1 MSSVPKSMPELLAES
16 VRLARENAEAGDQ
29 PFGALIVREG
39 EVVSTGVNRALRDA
53 DPTAHAEVEAI
64 RNAGSADLEGATLVS
79 SCEPCPM
86 CRTAAALVGV
96 SRIVYAAPKKVA
108 AEAGFELSPAAAEM
122 HALLDSAGRLR
133 VEHADTPGA
142 EEPFARFAAAEPR
155 GPLPVRE
162 LRVAL
167 TVDDYPEALAF
178 YRDTLGLPVRLAWD
192 ETTGS
197 GAILEAGRATLEVIS
212 PEQAD
217 LIDEVE
223 VGRRVAGPVRL
234 ALEVED
240 SARAA
245 AELVA
250 GGAVELAPATE
261 TPWGDLN
268 ARVRAPDGM
277 QLTLFTPSGD

>member
-1 MSSVPKSMPELLAES
+1 MPELLAET
-16 VRLARENAEAGDQ
+16 VRLARENAEAGDR
-29 PFGALIVREG
+29 PFGALVVRDG

-64 RNAGSADLEGATLVS
+64 RNAGDTDLEGATIVAS
-79 SCEPCPM
+79 AEPCPM
-86 CRTAAALVGV
+86 CQAAAALVGV
-96 SRIVYAAPKKVA
+96 SRIVYAAPKEVA
-108 AEAGFELSPAAAEM
+108 AEAGFELGPAAAEM
-122 HALLDSAGRLR
+122 QALLRSTAPLR
-133 VEHADTPGA
+133 VEQADTPGA

-155 GPLPVRE
+155 GPVPVRE
-162 LRVAL
+162 LRVSL

-192 ETTGS
+192 EATGS
-197 GAILEAGRATLEVIS
+197 GVILEGGRATLEVIS

-223 VGRRVAGPVRL
+223 VGRRIAGPVRL

-240 SARAA
+240 SARTA
-245 AELVA
+245 AELVD
-250 GGAVELAPATE
+250 GGAEELAPATE
-261 TPWGDLN
+261 TPWGDVN